1 MSVQEIADQADMIV
15 AGYAFKVLKDH
26 IEITDL
32 NNLSKTA
39 VIYALFLPALRMI
52 ILGSMICRNPVFLYP
67 KIGIFYFMA
76 KRAVISYLSLMTR
89 YCSVAAVPMLTLL
102 CAWKG
107 R

>member
-39 VIYALFLPALRMI
+39 VIQNAELVESVMSDEEDAIVMKYYN
-52 ILGSMICRNPVFLYP
+52 RN
-67 KIGIFYFMA
+67 KD
-76 KRAVISYLSLMTR
+76 
-89 YCSVAAVPMLTLL
+89 LL
-102 CAWKG
+102 KETVNA
-107 R
+107 

>member
-39 VIYALFLPALRMI
+39 VIQNDELVESVMSDEEDAIVMKYYN
-52 ILGSMICRNPVFLYP
+52 RN
-67 KIGIFYFMA
+67 KD
-76 KRAVISYLSLMTR
+76 
-89 YCSVAAVPMLTLL
+89 LL
-102 CAWKG
+102 KVH
-107 R
+107 

>member
-39 VIYALFLPALRMI
+39 VIQNDELVESVMSDEEDA
-52 ILGSMICRNPVFLYP
+52 ILMKYYNRN
-67 KIGIFYFMA
+67 KD
-76 KRAVISYLSLMTR
+76 
-89 YCSVAAVPMLTLL
+89 LL
-102 CAWKG
+102 KETVNA
-107 R
+107 